1 MHTNRK
7 FNNYI
12 ILIIEKHYFLLD
24 TLKLI
29 FRSIVFTKGQLFALK
44 ITKKHDHLFISAKYG
59 VPIMVTLDQKITV
72 C

>member
-29 FRSIVFTKGQLFALK
+29 FRSIVFTRGQLFAFENYK
-44 ITKKHDHLFISAKYG
+44 ET
-59 VPIMVTLDQKITV
+59 
-72 C
+72 